1 MEIIDTNG
9 SFFFIITFLPK
20 ELYHLFNVNKSL
32 PTLSR
37 EPSMDGL
44 HHLLARINL
53 SEKKITRETIE
64 DNVREKFLGGT
75 GLGVDLLCKELP
87 ARIDPLGPQNEV
99 IIAIGPLNG
108 TIAPTSGR
116 FSLITKSPLTGTI
129 TDSNSGGFWGQ
140 WFKTCGFDAI
150 VIQGREKVPSY
161 ILIEDQTITFK
172 DASEL
177 WGKDVN
183 ETTDNLQKIEGKN
196 ARVLCIGPAGE
207 NLAKI
212 ASIMNDK
219 HRAFGRGGVGAVLG
233 SKKLKAIVVKPGKQ
247 KVVVADPE
255 KLKAFVKT
263 AVDKIIQAPI
273 TGRSMP
279 TFGTAGLVNVI
290 NTFGLFPINNH
301 QFGSSPLAN
310 KISGEAIRKQLLIK
324 EEACFNCP
332 IGCGRLTKTSHMS
345 GKGPEYESVWA
356 LGADCGVFDLEQV
369 AEANYECNRVGLDT
383 ISTGVTIAC
392 AMELNQRGLIN
403 EGLNFGDG
411 QKVIEMV
418 AKMARREGFGA
429 DLAEGSWRLASKYNT
444 PQYAMCAKKQELPAY
459 DPRGAQGQA
468 LAFATSNRG
477 GCHLRGFM
485 IGMEILGVPKIIDR
499 FKTSGKAD
507 ILVKLQNGSRVT
519 DSLVTCK
526 FQEYSIGFD
535 HIARFMTATTG
546 QEYSISKLD
555 EIGERIWNLERLFN
569 IREGFGRKDDT
580 LPERFLKEP
589 LTEGPS
595 KGNVVRLEE
604 MLNDYYVI
612 RGWDEAGIPRD
623 ETLKRLG
630 LRRLS

>member
-1 MEIIDTNG
+1 
-9 SFFFIITFLPK
+9 
-20 ELYHLFNVNKSL
+20 
-32 PTLSR
+32 
-37 EPSMDGL
+37 MDGI
-44 HHLLARINL
+44 HHILARINL
-53 SEKKITRETIE
+53 SEKHITHE
-64 DNVREKFLGGT
+64 DIDDSVREKFLGGT
-75 GLGVDLLCKELP
+75 GLGVSLLCKELP
-87 ARIDPLGPQNEV
+87 AGIDPLGKENEV

-108 TIAPTSGR
+108 TIAPTTGR

-150 VIQGREKVPSY
+150 IIHGKGKEPLY
-161 ILIEDQTITFK
+161 LLIEDLSITIK
-172 DASEL
+172 NASEL
-177 WGKDVN
+177 WGKDIN
-183 ETTDNLQKIEGKN
+183 ETTDILQKKEGKN
-196 ARVLCIGPAGE
+196 SHVLCIGPAGE
-207 NLAKI
+207 NLARI

-233 SKKLKAIVVKPGKQ
+233 SKNLKALVVKPGKQ
-247 KVVVADPE
+247 KITVAEPE
-255 KLKAFVKT
+255 KLKAYIKT

-290 NTFGLFPINNH
+290 NTFGLFPVNNH
-301 QFGSSPLAN
+301 QFGFSPLAN
-310 KISGEAIRKQLLIK
+310 NISGESIRKQLLVK

-356 LGADCGVFDLEQV
+356 LGADCGVFNLEQV

-392 AMELNQRGLIN
+392 AMELNQRGLID

-411 QKVIEMV
+411 QKVFEMV
-418 AKMARREGFGA
+418 TKMSRREGFGN
-429 DLAEGSWRLASKYNT
+429 DLADGSWRLASKYNA

-485 IGMEILGVPKIIDR
+485 IGMEILGAPKIIDR

-526 FQEYSIGFD
+526 FQEYSLGFD
-535 HIARFMTATTG
+535 HIARFLTATTG
-546 QEYSISKLD
+546 KEHTISKLD

-569 IREGFGRKDDT
+569 IREGLSRKDDT
-580 LPERFLKEP
+580 LPERFFKEP
-589 LTEGPS
+589 FTEGPS
-595 KGNVVRLEE
+595 KGQVVKLDQ
-604 MLNDYYVI
+604 MLNDYYAI
-612 RGWDEAGIPRD
+612 RGWDEEGVPRD
-623 ETLKRLG
+623 DTLERLG
-630 LRRLS
+630 LRRLI